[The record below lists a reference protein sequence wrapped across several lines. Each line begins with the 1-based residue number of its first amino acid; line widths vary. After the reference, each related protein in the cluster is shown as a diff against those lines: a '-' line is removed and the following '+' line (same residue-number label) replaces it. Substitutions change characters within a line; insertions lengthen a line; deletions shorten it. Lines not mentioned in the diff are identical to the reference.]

1 MRCQIK
7 QGMKIKLLLLILLLA
22 KQFTA
27 ISQDTLVHSV
37 YFDVDK
43 FILKPDEKEKLDLF
57 LKNIDAANILSIE
70 LMGHT
75 DSDGSLEYNEK
86 LSQNRVKT
94 IDNYFTELNLKTTS
108 KVKFGELKPVDDNAK
123 DEGKAKNRRVE
134 VKIIVQEPP
143 TIQFDDIQELYKQ
156 LEQKKQTFCIDPN
169 RDTILV
175 LDQGTIISIQA
186 GTFVNQKGCVTIS
199 AKEVYKKSDMLLE
212 NLSTTSNGKML
223 ESGGMIYLEATN
235 SSGKPVSPKKEMAI
249 FLPTTDYKNDMKLFK
264 GNRDPHQVMNWTGI
278 DARILPFNAGG
289 NWNACNDFWDNR
301 KCGPKCGFFCRIGR
315 IDDAFKGIGNQNQKA
330 ANKCFRS
337 CQKSIRRS
345 RRNTTTRRKEFLDS
359 YLYCDSI
366 AKMMDNYGVTNYED
380 LQLKMNKKL
389 MDSLGLT
396 TLSELRAEF
405 EKQRLRAVE
414 DDIVKGKSDAK
425 TLSYYSFQTKQMG
438 WINCDRFTNEPGK
451 KINMVTSE
459 LIRSD
464 KDCKLVFDRIRSVM
478 SPSYTDK
485 KVYRF
490 DNIPEK
496 APVHLVYMRYEGEKI
511 YLSILE
517 TKVQE
522 IAPEPHY
529 KQVTLEE
536 LKEAF
541 KQFDK
546 P

>member
-1 MRCQIK
+1 
-7 QGMKIKLLLLILLLA
+7 
-22 KQFTA
+22 
-27 ISQDTLVHSV
+27 
-37 YFDVDK
+37 
-43 FILKPDEKEKLDLF
+43 LKTDEKEKLDLF
-57 LKNIDAANILSIE
+57 LKNIVVVNILSIE
-70 LMGHT
+70 LTGHT
-75 DSDGSLEYNEK
+75 DSDGTLAYNEK

-94 IDNYFTELNLKTTS
+94 VDDYFTKLNLKTTS
-108 KVKFGELKPVDDNAK
+108 KVEFGELKPVDDNSK

-143 TIQFDDIQELYKQ
+143 TVQIYEIQELYDQ
-156 LEQKKQTFCIDPN
+156 LEQKKQSFCIDPN
-169 RDTILV
+169 RDTL
-175 LDQGTIISIQA
+175 LALNQGTIIAIQA

-235 SSGKPVSPKKEMAI
+235 SSGKPVSPKKEIAI
-249 FLPTTDYKNDMKLFK
+249 FMPTTDYKNDMQLFK
-264 GNRDPHQVMNWTGI
+264 GNRDSHQVMNWTGI

-289 NWNACNDFWDNR
+289 NWNGCNDYWENR

-315 IDDAFKGIGNQNQKA
+315 IDDAFKGIGNQTQKE
-330 ANKCFRS
+330 ANKSFRS
-337 CQKSIRRS
+337 CQRNIRKFRKI
-345 RRNTTTRRKEFLDS
+345 RTTRRNKFMNS
-359 YLYCDSI
+359 YLFCDSI
-366 AKMMDNYGVTNYED
+366 ANIMDNYGVSNYED

-396 TLSELRAEF
+396 SLRELQTEL
-405 EKQRLRAVE
+405 EKQRLRAIE
-414 DDIVKGKSDAK
+414 NDIVKGKSDAQ

-459 LIRSD
+459 LIRTD
-464 KDCKLVFDRIRSVM
+464 KDCKLVFDKIRSVM

-490 DNIPEK
+490 DNIPEN
-496 APVHLVYMRYEGEKI
+496 ASVHLVYMRYEGKKI
-511 YLSILE
+511 YLSIIE

-522 IAPEPHY
+522 KAPEPDY
-529 KQVTLEE
+529 KEVTLEE

-541 KQFDK
+541 KQFDN
-546 P
+546 

>member
-1 MRCQIK
+1 MRCQK
-7 QGMKIKLLLLILLLA
+7 KHGMKIKRLLLILLLL

-43 FILKPDEKEKLDLF
+43 FVLKADEKEKLDLF
-57 LKNIDAANILSIE
+57 LKNIFVVNILSIE
-70 LMGHT
+70 LTGHT
-75 DSDGSLEYNEK
+75 DSDGSLAYNEK
-86 LSQNRVKT
+86 LSKNRVKT
-94 IDNYFTELNLKTTS
+94 IDDYFTELNLKTTS
-108 KVKFGELKPVDDNAK
+108 KVEFGELKPIDDNAK

-169 RDTILV
+169 RDTILA

-278 DARILPFNAGG
+278 DARILPFNASG
-289 NWNACNDFWDNR
+289 NWNSCKDFWDNR

-315 IDDAFKGIGNQNQKA
+315 IDDAFKGIGNQAQKA
-330 ANKCFRS
+330 ANKSFRS
-337 CQKSIRRS
+337 CQRNIRKNRS
-345 RRNTTTRRKEFLDS
+345 NRNLNKDLMYNCDSLYNLLDS
-359 YLYCDSI
+359 Y
-366 AKMMDNYGVTNYED
+366 GVSNYED

-396 TLSELRAEF
+396 SLRELQAEL
-405 EKQRLRAVE
+405 EKQRLRALE
-414 DDIVKGKSDAK
+414 NDIVKGKSDAQ

-464 KDCKLVFDRIRSVM
+464 KDCKLVFDKIRSVM

-496 APVHLVYMRYEGEKI
+496 APVHLVYMRYEGKKI
-511 YLSILE
+511 YLSIIE

-522 IAPEPHY
+522 KAPEPHY
-529 KQVTLEE
+529 KEVTLEE

-541 KQFDK
+541 KQFDN
-546 P
+546 